1 MMGDT
6 LRILGAPALYMQGPD
21 ASLRI
26 GDVAAGL
33 GRNVLFVS
41 DAAVERLFAPRVR
54 QSVEASG
61 LAFSSV
67 SFTGDLTPAS
77 VERMASAQQAWQP
90 EVVIAAGGGKGV
102 DAGKGITMK
111 DIYKSTP
118 PFIALQGLGL
128 LICAFAPQVITWLPR
143 YVLGQ

>member
-1 MMGDT
+1 MGDT
-6 LRILGAPALYMQGPD
+6 PRILGAPALYVQGPD
-21 ASLRI
+21 ASSRI
-26 GDVAAGL
+26 GDIAAGL

-54 QSVEASG
+54 QSIEASG

-77 VERMASAQQAWQP
+77 VERMACAQRAWQP

-102 DAGKGITMK
+102 DAGKAVACALGVSQLPKKRPVWARTRFRCTRK
-111 DIYKSTP
+111 DEVGVRN
-118 PFIALQGLGL
+118 AE
-128 LICAFAPQVITWLPR
+128 
-143 YVLGQ
+143 

>member
-1 MMGDT
+1 MGDT
-6 LRILGAPALYMQGPD
+6 LRILGAPALYVQGPD

-26 GDVAAGL
+26 GDIAAGL

-61 LAFSSV
+61 LVFSSV

-77 VERMASAQQAWQP
+77 VKRMASASRR
-90 EVVIAAGGGKGV
+90 G
-102 DAGKGITMK
+102 
-111 DIYKSTP
+111 S
-118 PFIALQGLGL
+118 
-128 LICAFAPQVITWLPR
+128 PR
-143 YVLGQ
+143 W